1 MPGFKARARAVEM
14 LGRQQ
19 IAGVPTAISEL
30 FKNAHDAYAKR
41 VEVDFL
47 RSERLFMLRDD
58 GMGMSRQD
66 FEERW
71 LTLGTESKLG
81 LTFGIRPP
89 EVDPEQ
95 PARPILG
102 EKGIGRLAIAAIGPQ
117 VLILTRPKLGRS
129 RETVAAFVNWGL
141 FALPGVDLDD
151 IEVPILTLPE
161 GGLPDGPAVA
171 GLVATTAANLA
182 RLSARTDPAAV
193 ERLQAEL
200 AAFTVNPKL
209 LEAELVGPSLDGDG
223 HGTHFFIRPTDESL
237 LAAIREPNAAEAAS
251 PLSKM
256 LIGFANTMTPGHPPP
271 RIVTAFR
278 DHKNDELVD
287 DLIEEREFFTPE
299 EFRKA
304 DHHVEGRFDEFGQ
317 FNGTVTV
324 YGEPTAGHVVP
335 WTGAAG
341 RTTDCGP
348 FALNL
353 AVVQGTAR
361 ESAVPPDEW
370 RDLVKKMDR
379 IGGLYIYRDGIRIL
393 PYGNNDYDFLDIER
407 NRTKSASYYYF
418 SYRRMFG
425 VIEISA
431 AENGS
436 LTEKAGREGFRENRA
451 YRQFREILM
460 NFFVQLA
467 ADFFRDDSVSDRYRV
482 HRTELDRVERARRA
496 RERLVSVRRQALRQ
510 ELETMFASSQGGE
523 PQREVAEVIAQLEGD
538 LAGVSTETP
547 DSAATDILRAE
558 SRAKRAL
565 RDLEERYRVAPPR
578 GIGLSRALRRDFEA
592 WRHEYDLLVD
602 KTFAPARQRIEEL
615 VAHATTTTNAA
626 VDRRVR
632 FDRGLD
638 ELGDQTRKGTR
649 ADSAVAREAATNAAK
664 RVTELA
670 RASVAEVEQTLRDVV
685 SRAARLDLTGLSDE
699 EFVRQRTAL
708 EAEIQAVADEERRIL
723 GSIAEQLDE
732 ITWSRDESGQILT
745 ASDATASLEEEVLS
759 LREQTEA
766 DLELAQLGMA
776 IQVINHEFEA
786 TIRSVRQSL
795 RELRAWADANSDL
808 QDLYG
813 RMRASFDHLDGY
825 LTLFTPLQRR
835 LYRKA
840 VRITGAQIATFL
852 GDLFEERLRR
862 HKVELQSTSAFRRHS
877 FTGYPS
883 TFYPVF
889 VNLVDNAI
897 FWVGQRGEPRWI
909 RLNWDGEAMSVAD
922 SGPGVASRDRDAIFE
937 FGFTRKPGGRG
948 MGLSIARDVLARDGY
963 ELTLADAPD
972 DRGALFQIRPQE
984 GDVRGERDP
993 G

>member
-1 MPGFKARARAVEM
+1 MPRFKARARAVEM

-19 IAGVPTAISEL
+19 IAGIPTAISEL

-47 RSERLFMLRDD
+47 RKERLFILRDD

-81 LTFGIRPP
+81 LAFGIRPP
-89 EVDPEQ
+89 EPDPRQ
-95 PARPILG
+95 PTRPILG

-117 VLILTRPKLGRS
+117 VLVLTRPKLGPS
-129 RETVAAFVNWGL
+129 QETVAAFMNWGL
-141 FALPGVDLDD
+141 FALPGVDLDE
-151 IEVPILTLPE
+151 IEIPILTLSD
-161 GGLPDGPAVA
+161 GGLPDGADVDK
-171 GLVATTAANLA
+171 LVSATAANLD
-182 RLSARTDPAAV
+182 RLAARTDPEAV
-193 ERLQAEL
+193 DRLRAEL
-200 AAFTVNPKL
+200 AGFTIDPRKL
-209 LEAELVGPSLDGDG
+209 EDELDGLSLDGSG
-223 HGTHFFIRPTDESL
+223 HGTHFFIAPTDESL
-237 LAAIREPNAAEAAS
+237 LASIREPTVGDAAS

-278 DHKNDELVD
+278 DHKNNELVD
-287 DLIEEREFFTPE
+287 DLIEEREFFTPD

-304 DHHVEGRFDEFGQ
+304 DHHVEGRFDEYGQ

-335 WTGAAG
+335 WANAAG
-341 RTTDCGP
+341 RMTDCGP
-348 FALNL
+348 FLLDL

-370 RDLVKKMDR
+370 RELVRKMDR
-379 IGGLYIYRDGIRIL
+379 IGGLYIYRDGIRVL

-425 VIEISA
+425 VVEISA
-431 AENGS
+431 AENGN

-451 YRQFREILM
+451 YRQFRDILM

-467 ADFFRDDSVSDRYRV
+467 ADFFRDESVSERYRV
-482 HRTELDRVERARRA
+482 RRTELDRVERARRE

-510 ELETMFASSQGGE
+510 ELETMFASAQNGT
-523 PQREVAEVIAQLEGD
+523 PRREVGEVLVVLEND
-538 LAGVSTETP
+538 LAGASVDTP
-547 DSAATDILRAE
+547 DAAATDILKAE
-558 SRAKRAL
+558 SRATRAL
-565 RDLEERYRVAPPR
+565 RELQERYRVVPPR
-578 GIGLSRALRRDFEA
+578 GIGFSKTLRQDIEA
-592 WRHEYDLLVD
+592 WRHEYELLVD
-602 KTFAPARQRIEEL
+602 TSFGPARQRIEEL
-615 VAHATTTTNAA
+615 VASSTTATNAA
-626 VDRRVR
+626 IDRRVR

-649 ADSAVAREAATNAAK
+649 ADSAAAREAATNAAK
-664 RVTELA
+664 RVAELA

-708 EAEIQAVADEERRIL
+708 EAEIQAVADEERRVL
-723 GSIAEQLDE
+723 GSVAERLDE
-732 ITWSRDESGQILT
+732 MTWSRDETGQIL
-745 ASDATASLEEEVLS
+745 AAGDATASLEEEVLS

-776 IQVINHEFEA
+776 VQVINHEFEA

-795 RELRAWADANSDL
+795 RELRAWADANGDL

-813 RMRASFDHLDGY
+813 RMRASFEHLDGY

-835 LYRKA
+835 LYRKV

-852 GDLFEERLRR
+852 GELFEGRLRR
-862 HKVELQSTSAFRRHS
+862 HRVELQSTAAFRRHS

-897 FWVGQRGEPRWI
+897 FWVGQRGDPRWI
-909 RLNWDGEAMSVAD
+909 RLDWEGGVMSVAD
-922 SGPGVASRDRDAIFE
+922 SGPGVATRDRDAVFE
-937 FGFTRKPGGRG
+937 FGFTRKPAGRG
-948 MGLSIARDVLARDGY
+948 MGLSIAREVLARDGY
-963 ELTLADAPD
+963 ELTLADAAD
-972 DRGALFQIRPQE
+972 QSGAVFNIRPQK

>member
-1 MPGFKARARAVEM
+1 M

-30 FKNAHDAYAKR
+30 FKNAHDAYANH
-41 VEVDFL
+41 VEVDYL
-47 RSERLFMLRDD
+47 RGERLFMLRDD

-81 LTFGIRPP
+81 LKFGISPP
-89 EVDPEQ
+89 DADAQ
-95 PARPILG
+95 QATRPILG

-117 VLILTRPKLGRS
+117 VLVVTRPKLGRT
-129 RETVAAFVNWGL
+129 RETVVAFVNWGL
-141 FALPGVDLDD
+141 FALPGVDLDEID
-151 IEVPILTLPE
+151 VPILTLAA
-161 GGLPDGPAVA
+161 GGLPNRKAVA
-171 GLVATTAANLA
+171 GLVATTEANLV
-182 RLSARTDPAAV
+182 RLTTRTDPAAI
-193 ERLQAEL
+193 ERLRSEL
-200 AAFTVNPKL
+200 AAFTIDPDL
-209 LEAELVGPSLDGDG
+209 LEAELDGPSLEGDG
-223 HGTHFFIRPTDESL
+223 HGTHFFICPTDESL
-237 LAAIREPNAAEAAS
+237 VAAIREPNTGDKAS

-256 LIGFANTMTPGHPPP
+256 LLGFTNTMTPGHVPP

-278 DHKNDELVD
+278 DHKNDDLVD
-287 DLIEEREFFTPE
+287 DLIAEREFFTPD

-304 DHHVEGRFDEFGQ
+304 DHHIEGRFDEYGQ
-317 FNGTVTV
+317 FAGTVTV
-324 YGEPTAGHVVP
+324 YGKPTAGHVVP
-335 WTGAAG
+335 WAGAAG
-341 RTTDCGP
+341 RMTDCGP

-361 ESAVPPDEW
+361 DSGVAPDDW
-370 RDLVKKMDR
+370 RDLVRKMDR
-379 IGGLYIYRDGIRIL
+379 IGGLYIYRDGIRVL

-431 AENGS
+431 AENGN

-467 ADFFRDDSVSDRYRV
+467 ADFFRDDSASDLYRV
-482 HRTELDRVERARRA
+482 HRTELDRIERARRA
-496 RERLVSVRRQALRQ
+496 RERLVSVRREALRQ
-510 ELETMFASSQGGE
+510 QLETAFAASQAGT
-523 PQREVAEVIAQLEGD
+523 PDREVADVIAELKGD
-538 LAGVSTETP
+538 LAGISTDSP
-547 DSAATDILRAE
+547 DATAQDILNAE
-558 SRAKRAL
+558 SKAKRAL
-565 RDLEERYRVAPPR
+565 RDLAERYRVAPPR
-578 GIGLSRALRRDFEA
+578 GVGLTRALRRDFEA
-592 WRHEYDLLVD
+592 WRHEYEQLLSKVF
-602 KTFAPARQRIEEL
+602 TPARQRIEQL
-615 VAHATTTTNAA
+615 VADATSTTHAAI
-626 VDRRVR
+626 DRRVR

-638 ELGDQTRKGTR
+638 ELRDQMRKGTR
-649 ADSAVAREAATNAAK
+649 AESAAAQEAATNAAK
-664 RVTELA
+664 RVSELA
-670 RASVAEVEQTLRDVV
+670 RASVAEVDQTLREVV

-708 EAEIQAVADEERRIL
+708 EAEIEAVAEEEHRIL
-723 GSIAEQLDE
+723 ATITEQLNE
-732 ITWSRDESGQILT
+732 MTWSRDEGGQVVM
-745 ASDATASLEEEVLS
+745 ASDAAASLEEEVLS

-776 IQVINHEFEA
+776 VQVINHEFEA

-835 LYRKA
+835 LYRKI

-852 GDLFEERLRR
+852 SELFQERLRR
-862 HKVELQSTSAFRRHS
+862 HQVELQSTAAFRRHS

-889 VNLVDNAI
+889 VNLVDNAL

-909 RLNWDGEAMSVAD
+909 RLNWVGDAMSVSD
-922 SGPGVASRDRDAIFE
+922 SGPGVPSRDRDAIFE
-937 FGFTRKPGGRG
+937 FGFSRKPGGRG

-963 ELTLADAPD
+963 KLTLADTSS
-972 DRGALFQIRPQE
+972 DRGAEFEIRPDE
-984 GDVRGERDP
+984 GAADGKRLSG
-993 G
+993 